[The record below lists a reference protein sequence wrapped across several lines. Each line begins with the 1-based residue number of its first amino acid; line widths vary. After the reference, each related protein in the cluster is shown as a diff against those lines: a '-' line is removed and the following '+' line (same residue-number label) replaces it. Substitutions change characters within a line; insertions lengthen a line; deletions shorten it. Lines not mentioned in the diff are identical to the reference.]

1 MLYRIVRFFVLGCLL
16 AIAHSGQSQTRAQ
29 ELARLQFVIDS
40 VSQTYTGLPN
50 THAIT
55 IGVIDGGNTQAFSFG
70 AIDPSDNRLADA
82 QTVFEIGPV
91 SQTITA
97 TLLAAYA
104 DSGYV
109 DLDVSILQYLPDTL
123 QNNPHLMDIT
133 LRNLSNHTS
142 GLPLLPD
149 NFASVDSLNPPDQ
162 PFYIDP
168 VEAYTAD
175 DLYDFLLHFQ
185 GGDFTPGT
193 DYQYSELGYGVI
205 GTILSRVS
213 GRTFE
218 EMLIERFTSPLGLE
232 NTGSIPYADQDYA
245 ISHGI
250 SGADMLPG
258 TYDALAGAMGI
269 KSSLRDMLVYARAH
283 FVLPESPIEMAL
295 ARTRQFTYYIPPET
309 DLGMAWHMH
318 LTEENLVY
326 SYYSDARGSST
337 YIAIAPD
344 ERKAVV
350 VLSNSAESVEECGR
364 QILIALLRLK
374 PER

>member
-1 MLYRIVRFFVLGCLL
+1 MLYRIVRLFVLGYLL

-40 VSQTYTGLPN
+40 VSQAYTGLPN

-55 IGVIDGGNTQAFSFG
+55 IGIIDGGNTQAFSFG

>member
-1 MLYRIVRFFVLGCLL
+1 MLYRVVSFIVLGFLM
-16 AIAHSGQSQTRAQ
+16 AIAHPGQAQTRAQ

-40 VSQTYTGLPN
+40 VSQAYTNLPN
-50 THAIT
+50 THAMT
-55 IGVIDGGNTQAFSFG
+55 IGIIDGGNTQAFSFG
-70 AIDPSDNRLADA
+70 SIDPTDDRLADA
-82 QTVFEIGPV
+82 QTVFEIGPI

-97 TLLAAYA
+97 TILAAYA

-123 QNNPHLMDIT
+123 QNNPHLKDIT

-149 NFASVDSLNPPDQ
+149 NFASVDSLNPPNQ

-168 VEAYTAD
+168 VEAYTAE
-175 DLYDFLLHFQ
+175 DLYDFLLHYQ
-185 GGDFTPGT
+185 GSEFAPGMN
-193 DYQYSELGYGVI
+193 YSYSELGYGLI

-213 GRTFE
+213 GRSFE
-218 EMLIERFTSPLGLE
+218 EMLIERFTEPLGLE

-283 FVLPESPIEMAL
+283 FVLPESPVEMAL

-337 YIAIAPD
+337 YVAIAPD
-344 ERKAVV
+344 ERKAVII
-350 VLSNSAESVEECGR
+350 LSNSAESVEACGKE
-364 QILIALLRLK
+364 ILVALLRLK